1 MNLFYKFIDILKK
14 INKEYIIIFLVTLFL
29 FMPFLSL
36 NFSNGHDTLFHL
48 TNIDAITKMILNLNI
63 SKITPYLAGDH
74 GYGTM
79 IFYPNL
85 PHIVAGIINIPFYLL
100 NKGPIYSMKIVYF
113 IITFLSA
120 FFMYKLVFLLTNN
133 KNKSLLSSIVYITM
147 PYYLCDIYIRGSFN
161 ESFIFIFMPMIL
173 IGLINLLNDNKKE
186 FYIYFIIGYL
196 GILNSHLVLSVYF
209 TFLILVFMLFN
220 IKKYIKNI
228 KPLIISSIIILLMI
242 LPDIILLIEHKNLGI
257 YTIFKGELVSSTV
270 EIVKGLGLTLK
281 DLLIP
286 KMNEYDLFG
295 YINIIPLLLMI
306 FGIINSIKDKNNRN
320 LYLGLLSFLIISILL
335 SLKIFPY
342 EYLPKLLLSI
352 QFAYR
357 NMCFVILIISIFA
370 GIGLSKFKTNY
381 HLPIIYITIIIL
393 CITVSPFLNKFY
405 QIRDNY
411 YEDYGVITGMGAHK
425 EYLTLNG
432 HDNLDYYINRDNSIK
447 IINGENNNI
456 KIISNKTPK
465 MVFKIEK
472 INNELELE
480 LPRVYYLGYNI
491 KEISKNKEYNIN
503 YNESK
508 NGFIK
513 IKISKPGKIIVDYK
527 GTKLYNMFKIIRLIT
542 LFIIILYI
550 YKEKKYARKNK
561 KNKN

>member
-1 MNLFYKFIDILKK
+1 MKWFYKCIDILKK
-14 INKEYIIIFLVTLFL
+14 IKKEYIIMFLVTTFL

-48 TNIDAITKMILNLNI
+48 TNVEAITKMILNFNI

-85 PHIVAGIINIPFYLL
+85 PHIVTGIVNIPFYLL
-100 NKGPIYSMKIVYF
+100 GKGPIYSMKIVYF

-120 FFMYKLVFLLTNN
+120 LFMYKLVFLLTKN

-147 PYYLCDIYIRGSFN
+147 PYLLCDIYIRGSFN
-161 ESFIFIFMPMIL
+161 ESFIFVFMPMVL

-186 FYIYFIIGYL
+186 FYIYFIVGYL
-196 GILNSHLVLSVYF
+196 GMINSHLVLSVYF
-209 TFLILVFMLFN
+209 TFLVLVFMLFN

-228 KPLIISSIIILLMI
+228 KPLLLGSIILLLLI
-242 LPDIILLIEHKNLGI
+242 LPDMALLIEHKNLGI

-270 EIVKGLGLTLK
+270 EMTKGLGLTLK
-281 DLLIP
+281 DYIIP
-286 KMNEYDLFG
+286 GMNEYDLFK
-295 YINIIPLLLMI
+295 YINIIPLILMFI
-306 FGIINSIKDKNNRN
+306 GIIVGIKDKKNRN
-320 LYLGLLSFLIISILL
+320 IYLGLISILVLSVIL

-357 NMCFVILIISIFA
+357 NMCFVILIVSIFA

-393 CITVSPFLNKFY
+393 CITVSPFINKFY

-411 YEDYGVITGMGAHK
+411 YEDFGVSTGMGAHE
-425 EYLTLNG
+425 EYLTLKGNS
-432 HDNLDYYINRDNSIK
+432 DLDYYYNRDNKVKVLNDKEVDIK
-447 IINGENNNI
+447 IIN
-456 KIISNKTPK
+456 NKTPK
-465 MVFKIEK
+465 MIFN
-472 INNELELE
+472 INGVKENTILEI
-480 LPRVYYLGYNI
+480 PRVYYLGYRI
-491 KEISKNKEYNIN
+491 KEISNNKEYKLKYKESSKGFIEININ
-503 YNESK
+503 
-508 NGFIK
+508 
-513 IKISKPGKIIVDYK
+513 KPGKIIIEYK
-527 GTKLYNMFKIIRLIT
+527 GTDLYNTLKVLRLIT
-542 LFIIILYI
+542 LLGILIVLVYR
-550 YKEKKYARKNK
+550 KKKVRL
-561 KNKN
+561 